1 MRTGAGR
8 NGGDGWLY
16 AAAAAFV
23 LALFLL
29 HRNLLGA
36 APVFPMDD
44 AYITLHNAEA
54 FWLGGDPN
62 YANASPLTGATSVVH
77 LGLVIL
83 LASLF
88 PAITAQVVVMWL
100 AVLAYA
106 LGLARLCRANKT
118 PPGLTALVTLVGL
131 FAGQTPYQLTNGL
144 ETGLAMAAVVWALA
158 LASDHE
164 SGQSR
169 LWLAG
174 LCGTLP
180 YVRPELAALALPL
193 LALQAGRRVR
203 EAAAAGDPADAAL
216 RPILTDFVIAGLCA
230 APWALWCQ
238 TSLGTPFPT
247 SAEAKRLF
255 FAQSALP
262 PLVRAGG
269 VWEGLAG
276 WGRDVGLLLLAC
288 VPLARIAHGRASAI
302 FAVCLLGAYWLYFP
316 WALPTYEFRY
326 LYPLLPLPLLG
337 AAVALGSA
345 RPPAIRYAAA
355 VLLVLCLGQ
364 IGLSARGN
372 IGKYLS
378 YRDTTRY
385 HLIPVVRWCRDH
397 LPPGARVLVHDA
409 GYIARGADL
418 RLTDMV
424 GLKTPA
430 SVAYHRVLTYPSGGR
445 QRVEAISRIALVSH
459 ADFLIVLR
467 LWERDFGIARG
478 LWERGWDVRPINQ
491 DYAWVVYALS
501 PPAPSAGS
509 AFGGGIRRPAPPP
522 SGMAPWRPGDIRLGP
537 ESAEAAPSVQD
548 SPRAPAN

>member
-8 NGGDGWLY
+8 SGNGWLY

-23 LALFLL
+23 LALALL

-36 APVFPMDD
+36 APVFPLDD

-54 FWLGGDPN
+54 FWLGRDSN
-62 YANASPLTGATSVVH
+62 YAGASPLTGATSVVH

-83 LASLF
+83 LASIFSTL
-88 PAITAQVVVMWL
+88 TAQVVVLWL

-106 LGLARLCRANKT
+106 LGLVRLCRVHGA
-118 PPGLTALVTLVGL
+118 PPGLTTLLTLVGL
-131 FAGQTPYQLTNGL
+131 FAAQTPYQLTNGL
-144 ETGLAMAAVVWALA
+144 ETGLAMAAVVWALT
-158 LASDHE
+158 LASNHA

-180 YVRPELAALALPL
+180 YIRPELAALALPL

-203 EAAAAGDPADAAL
+203 EAAANGDPADAL
-216 RPILTDFVIAGLCA
+216 RPILTDLALAGLCA
-230 APWALWCQ
+230 APWALWCG

-255 FAQSALP
+255 FAQAALP

-276 WGRDVGLLLLAC
+276 WGRDVGLPLLALA
-288 VPLARIAHGRASAI
+288 PLSARFAPGRAGLV

-337 AAVALGSA
+337 AAIALGSA
-345 RPPAIRYAAA
+345 RPWVRRAAA
-355 VLLVLCLGQ
+355 ALLVLCLGQ
-364 IGLSARGN
+364 IGLGARWN
-372 IGKYLS
+372 AGKYLS

-385 HLIPVVRWCRDH
+385 HLMPVVRWCRDS
-397 LPPGARVLVHDA
+397 LPPHARVLVHDA
-409 GYIARGADL
+409 GYISRGTDF
-418 RLTDMV
+418 RLTDLV

-430 SVAYHRVLTYPSGGR
+430 SVQYHRALTYPSGGR
-445 QRVEAISRIALVSH
+445 KRVEAISRIALVSH

-467 LWERDFGIARG
+467 LWERDFGIAHG
-478 LWERGWDVRPINQ
+478 LWERGWDVRAINQ
-491 DYAWVVYALS
+491 DYAWVVYALT
-501 PPAPSAGS
+501 PPPPPGS
-509 AFGGGIRRPAPPP
+509 AFDGGIHRAPPP

-537 ESAEAAPSVQD
+537 GAAEATAASEQD
-548 SPRAPAN
+548 SPHAPAN